1 MNKSIRVFGMLAIG
15 AGLVF
20 GAQVYAQVTVT
31 STNVPLPIPDG
42 GNVSSTLTFP
52 VSTTNGITDVD
63 VQFSITH
70 TWDSDVRVTI
80 AAPSV
85 AAVTIME
92 NCGGSGDNFT
102 STRISDQGAAGGCAA
117 ANAPFTG
124 TFQAR
129 QGAGALNPTALAA
142 FNVSTQQSG
151 TWTLNAADDSAI
163 CTGTLTAWS
172 VTVSGPPPLPV
183 ELMNFQVK

>member
-1 MNKSIRVFGMLAIG
+1 MNKSIKVFGLVAIAVALA
-15 AGLVF
+15 F
-20 GAQVYAQVTVT
+20 GAQVYAQVTAT
-31 STNVPLPIPDG
+31 STNVPLPIPDN
-42 GNVSSTLTFP
+42 GNVNSTLNFP

-85 AAVTIME
+85 AAVTVME

-102 STRISDQGAAGGCAA
+102 STRISDQGAAGGCAF

-129 QGAGALNPTALAA
+129 QGAGTVNATALSA

-151 TWTLNAADDSAI
+151 TWTLNVADDSSI

-172 VTVSGPPPLPV
+172 VIVSGPPPLPV